1 MSHLIN
7 NQQKMNDVI
16 FADRNKAYGAYALR
30 SSYGNTVLK
39 SLSFMILG
47 VSSVLSVAFYLSNK
61 NNKEPDMAGQVFVH
75 DSIYVIP
82 FKAKEEEEP
91 KQPEQKQEESTPPE
105 SKTTSSSA
113 SVTVVD
119 NTTVEK
125 TDSIQNSSVTNNTVT
140 NTDVI
145 SIPTGKGT
153 GSSVVTN
160 SSSGSPLGG
169 IKTTIEVDSEPV
181 FEGGLSALYRFV
193 GSHLRYPEPALDAG
207 KEGTVYVKFVV
218 DETGKV
224 GNLSLLNNSGYGMD
238 DEALRVVALIPKF
251 KSPAKIKGEAVKVYY
266 QLPIR
271 FRYK

>member
-16 FADRNKAYGAYALR
+16 FADRNKAYGAYVLR

-75 DSIYVIP
+75 DSIYVIQ
-82 FKAKEEEEP
+82 FKAKEEEP

-105 SKTTSSSA
+105 SKTSSSSA

-125 TDSIQNSSVTNNTVT
+125 TDSIQNVSVST
-140 NTDVI
+140 NTATTTDLAA
-145 SIPTGKGT
+145 IPTGKGT
-153 GSSVVTN
+153 GSTVVTN
-160 SSSGSPLGG
+160 TTSGNPLGG
-169 IKTTIEVDSEPV
+169 VKTTIEVDSEPV

-193 GSHLRYPEPALDAG
+193 GSHLRYPEAALDAG